1 VTVPPSLFVCRVLPK
16 GPGNQMTR
24 VIVAQQWKPL
34 IVTGWETPLLEYVA
48 QQLDDIS
55 LFEHTAKQ
63 NDLESH

>member
-1 VTVPPSLFVCRVLPK
+1 
-16 GPGNQMTR
+16 MTR

-34 IVTGWETPLLEYVA
+34 IVTGWETLLLEYVA